1 MQDWKEEARH
11 KILSEAQHLFLER
24 GYDRT
29 SLQMIAEKAGV
40 SKGSLY
46 RCFTSKEELFYELT
60 DSAAARLKALLVR
73 LRGKRFDPATGRREY
88 QIFES
93 EEVISMLLEEKYGL
107 LLIMEQTQG
116 TRYED
121 LRPGMIDMMAA
132 KIAPMLA
139 VDEENSLLLAQIMAR
154 NLIDGVVHILKNR
167 LQPRDVRANL
177 QRLLEYHTRGIDSL
191 LKK

>member
-1 MQDWKEEARH
+1 
-11 KILSEAQHLFLER
+11 
-24 GYDRT
+24 
-29 SLQMIAEKAGV
+29 
-40 SKGSLY
+40 
-46 RCFTSKEELFYELT
+46 
-60 DSAAARLKALLVR
+60 
-73 LRGKRFDPATGRREY
+73 
-88 QIFES
+88 
-93 EEVISMLLEEKYGL
+93 MLLEEKYGL
-107 LLIMEQTQG
+107 LLIMEQAQG

-191 LKK
+191 LKR